1 MDANDA
7 AESAAVVVEEESP
20 PSDAES
26 VSKQKAVLRR
36 MAMRG
41 KFSFEQRVEGT
52 KMLLDS
58 VRDFVVNEEFKG
70 KERGTLDQEWIDA
83 LDAADEAEAGMEKFK
98 ALINKDFEA
107 LESILLSSEFTK
119 ADVMKAALTKINTT
133 MNSKVSPLASLRQ
146 SSQSLTQLLN
156 QKKKQNSEFVK
167 KHKTK
172 CDWLTGKPVGPIPNF
187 TNHHKFLL

>member
-70 KERGTLDQEWIDA
+70 KERGTLEQEWIDA

-107 LESILLSSEFTK
+107 LESNLLSSEFTK
-119 ADVMKAALTKINTT
+119 VDVVKAALTKINTT
-133 MNSKVSPLASLRQ
+133 MNSKDSPLAALRQ
-146 SSQSLTQLLN
+146 SNL
-156 QKKKQNSEFVK
+156 QNAIFV
-167 KHKTK
+167 
-172 CDWLTGKPVGPIPNF
+172 
-187 TNHHKFLL
+187 

>member
-41 KFSFEQRVEGT
+41 KFAFEQRVEGT

-70 KERGTLDQEWIDA
+70 KERGTLEQEWIDA

-107 LESILLSSEFTK
+107 LESNLLSSEFTK
-119 ADVMKAALTKINTT
+119 VDVVKAALTKINTT
-133 MNSKVSPLASLRQ
+133 MNSKDSPLASLRQ
-146 SSQSLTQLLN
+146 SNL
-156 QKKKQNSEFVK
+156 QNAIFV
-167 KHKTK
+167 
-172 CDWLTGKPVGPIPNF
+172 
-187 TNHHKFLL
+187 

>member
-70 KERGTLDQEWIDA
+70 KERGTLEQEWIDA

-107 LESILLSSEFTK
+107 LESNLLSSELTK
-119 ADVMKAALTKINTT
+119 VDDVKAALTKVNTAV
-133 MNSKVSPLASLRQ
+133 NSKDSPLASLRQ
-146 SSQSLTQLLN
+146 SNL
-156 QKKKQNSEFVK
+156 QNAIFV
-167 KHKTK
+167 
-172 CDWLTGKPVGPIPNF
+172 
-187 TNHHKFLL
+187 

>member
-70 KERGTLDQEWIDA
+70 KERGTLEQEWIDA

-107 LESILLSSEFTK
+107 LESNLLSSEFTK
-119 ADVMKAALTKINTT
+119 VDVVKAALTKINTT
-133 MNSKVSPLASLRQ
+133 MNSKDSPLASLRQ
-146 SSQSLTQLLN
+146 SNL
-156 QKKKQNSEFVK
+156 QNAIFV
-167 KHKTK
+167 
-172 CDWLTGKPVGPIPNF
+172 
-187 TNHHKFLL
+187 